1 MVYFL
6 LTVFWTTNWKW
17 LVHMSLPLNNN
28 TNLNQLHELL
38 QKASQPDAFK
48 SLVALVRP
56 RIRVG
61 KKNLIYVLNQV
72 NRIGQ
77 LSSELLHIKTLYES
91 FYDRII
97 IVTGPTNDFGV
108 NLNVFKVVG
117 SKFINISTEDPV
129 IPMIGLLDAGIT
141 QYEDIDLLIVGPW
154 KLWSSYKKAV
164 TAGLPL
170 ATFQLPNS
178 LRLKGEAWMAKAGL
192 DPATPV
198 VLLHARDIG
207 YRPELS
213 HHGHRCVDIENY
225 RGAINFL
232 ENQGYQVVRLGDKTN
247 QRLKGYTQAVIDLPF
262 HPDYELFLD
271 IYFAATCCFAM
282 NQSSGPSSLVRGFK
296 KPALMVNRTVDWEYH
311 PTPECLMFKHY
322 KNKTTGIEL
331 SYDSILETGLG
342 ELSMDE
348 DFLKAGI
355 IIEENTP
362 NELEQGIKEFVAL
375 QNGKKCLNGTI
386 QELFFKIGNKHQDRI
401 SINPDQ
407 YKNNTDIF
415 GLGHKGAHVS
425 EEFINLNPTFL
436 PTSPFKAV

>member
-1 MVYFL
+1 
-6 LTVFWTTNWKW
+6 
-17 LVHMSLPLNNN
+17 MSLPLNG
-28 TNLNQLHELL
+28 LNRSRELL
-38 QKASQPDAFK
+38 QKAGQPASFE
-48 SLVALVRP
+48 SLLTLVRP
-56 RIRVG
+56 RIRIG
-61 KKNLIYVLNQV
+61 KKNLIYVLKQV
-72 NRIGQ
+72 DRIGQ

-117 SKFINISTEDPV
+117 SKFIHVSTEDPV
-129 IPMIGLLDAGIT
+129 IPMIGLLNAGIT

-170 ATFQLPNS
+170 AAFQLPNS

-207 YRPELS
+207 YRPDLS

-225 RGAINFL
+225 RGAISFL

-262 HPDYELFLD
+262 HPDYDPFLD

-282 NQSSGPSSLVRGFK
+282 NQSSGPMSLVRAFK
-296 KPALMVNRTVDWEYH
+296 KPALMVNRTVDWDYH
-311 PTPECLMFKHY
+311 PGIDCLMFKHY
-322 KNKTTGIEL
+322 KNKTTGKEL

-342 ELSMDE
+342 ELSVDE
-348 DFLKAGI
+348 DFEKAGI

-375 QNGKKCLNGTI
+375 QHGKKCLNSSI
-386 QELFFKIGNKHQDRI
+386 QELFFEIGKKHQERI
-401 SINPDQ
+401 STNPDQ
-407 YKNNTDIF
+407 YKNHTDIF
-415 GLGHKGAHVS
+415 GLGHKGANVS
-425 EEFINLNPTFL
+425 EEFVNLNPTF
-436 PTSPFKAV
+436 FAN

>member
-1 MVYFL
+1 
-6 LTVFWTTNWKW
+6 
-17 LVHMSLPLNNN
+17 MSLPLNNN
-28 TNLNQLHELL
+28 ADLNQLHELL
-38 QKASQPDAFK
+38 KKASQPAAFE

-56 RIRVG
+56 RVRVG

-91 FYDRII
+91 LYDRII

-117 SKFINISTEDPV
+117 SKFIHISTEDPV
-129 IPMIGLLDAGIT
+129 IPLIGLLNAGIA
-141 QYEDIDLLIVGPW
+141 QLEGVDLLIADPW

-170 ATFQLPNS
+170 AEFQLPNS

-192 DPATPV
+192 DPAIPV

-207 YRPELS
+207 YRPDLS

-225 RGAINFL
+225 RRAINFL
-232 ENQGYQVVRLGDKTN
+232 EDQGYQVVRLGDKTN
-247 QRLKGYTQAVIDLPF
+247 SRLKGYTQAVIDLPF
-262 HPDYELFLD
+262 HPEYDPFLD
-271 IYFAATCCFAM
+271 IYFVATCCFAM
-282 NQSSGPSSLVRGFK
+282 NQSSGPSTLVRAFK

-322 KNKTTGIEL
+322 KDTTTGKEL
-331 SYDSILETGLG
+331 SYDSILDTGLG

-348 DFLKAGI
+348 EFAKAGI

-362 NELEQGIKEFVAL
+362 NELEQGLKEFVAL
-375 QNGKKCLNGTI
+375 QHGKKCLDDSI
-386 QELFFKIGNKHQDRI
+386 QKLYLKIGNKHQDRI
-401 SINPDQ
+401 STNPDH

-436 PTSPFKAV
+436 STSQFNEI